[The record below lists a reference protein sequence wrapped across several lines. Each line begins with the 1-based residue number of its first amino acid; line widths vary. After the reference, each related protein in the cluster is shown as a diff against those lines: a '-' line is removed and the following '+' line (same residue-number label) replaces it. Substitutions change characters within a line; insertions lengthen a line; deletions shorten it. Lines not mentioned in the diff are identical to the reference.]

1 MDIRTE
7 EISELVLPESK
18 ERKGYLV
25 YLKIIM
31 IPTLLYLFI
40 FLGYL
45 GQIDFKVELHT
56 LVMSGIIFFIALIFA
71 RHNAEYAYSI
81 FEQQKDEFKQALK
94 RHIMRNFLTIGKDT
108 KSNASFD
115 DFAYTYVK
123 GVRNENF
130 ASIGSAIFPMLGIL
144 GTFVSIAL
152 SMPNF
157 NSSDTAA
164 LEQEI
169 SMLLSGVGT
178 AFYVSI
184 YGIFLAL
191 WWMFFEK
198 LGKSKIE
205 KLLKRQKNS
214 TSGFF
219 WTKEELDQR
228 YLSESLQHFDKIG
241 TIFKQVANDDFFV
254 ELDHA
259 IDRKFDLFQKMLN
272 VEEKAIRLSSE
283 YIKQS
288 MGELSKAQRDH
299 KDISKLYS
307 EILNAIAMLGQ
318 NLREVSTRMSEQ
330 YNRLLDVSADKI
342 AHLDKTLVSFDE
354 KIEYFQKSFELY
366 EKAMIENQE
375 KVFQGFKESLLE
387 GMVKFKELFEEEK
400 SLEAKLDA
408 VNELKKDI
416 QSIDEQASTLI
427 NKLENKIPKE
437 KNSSDK
443 ENQ

>member
-25 YLKIIM
+25 YLKIII
-31 IPTLLYLFI
+31 IPALLYLFI

-115 DFAYTYVK
+115 DFAYAYVK

-152 SMPNF
+152 AMPNF

-205 KLLKRQKNS
+205 KLLNRQKNS